1 MKDIMSGT
9 PKVLKEYFELISSPS
24 HETYIDQD
32 EGAMVNKFFNHPDIQ
47 YFKKIKAKN
56 HYNYHKLKNNN
67 KPKLD
72 ISMVQSPIFDPYNRN
87 DLLKRLSTY
96 TALNWHIPFSSDQ
109 NEIDELECA
118 RNGWKCVSISAN
130 NNTKNHLL
138 CTSCNHQLILKFN
151 DINSPSTF
159 VPFDF
164 DLEDYQE
171 LNESLISGYS
181 KQIRKFGHSSD
192 CPWINFETP
201 LDGVYY
207 PRPFISSTNE
217 LLTNEYLKNLKNLAS
232 NLDLL
237 NSTSSLFKET
247 LFNEDE
253 NPNFTDFIKIS
264 KNWLLD
270 RYFKDNKEN
279 FFNLLERVPRW
290 IYKIAVLGWD
300 LHIQSFSNH
309 LVLLLICSKCNKR
322 IFLNSVYHEPI
333 EKNNYIAATNFGVNL
348 SSSGVLTPCKFPP
361 VIQGGYEHHDTLYTE
376 SGPDESEFDDLD
388 KDKID
393 LVEEHKPWCCNINLI
408 DESTSLYQY
417 YINIVTSSGSV
428 HNEGKFHTDYDIDI
442 NHILNSA
449 QKRKNSFDIDEGL
462 ERFQKL
468 RKLYLVDE
476 DT

>member
-9 PKVLKEYFELISSPS
+9 PKVLKEYLELISSPS

-32 EGAMVNKFFNHPDIQ
+32 ERGMDRIFNHPDIQ
-47 YFKKIKAKN
+47 YFKNIKAKN
-56 HYNYHKLKNNN
+56 HYNYHKLKNKN
-67 KPKLD
+67 KHRPETSIIK
-72 ISMVQSPIFDPYNRN
+72 SPAFDPYSREY
-87 DLLKRLSTY
+87 LLKRLSTF
-96 TALNWHIPFSSDQ
+96 TALNWHIPLSSDQ
-109 NEIDELECA
+109 SDINELSCA

-164 DLEDYQE
+164 DIEDYQE
-171 LNESLISGYS
+171 LNKSLVSEYS

-201 LDGVYY
+201 LEGVYY
-207 PRPFISSTNE
+207 PRPFINSTNE

-232 NLDLL
+232 NLDVF
-237 NSTSSLFKET
+237 NSTSGVFKDA
-247 LFNEDE
+247 LFNEEE
-253 NPNFTDFIKIS
+253 NPKFSDFIKIS
-264 KNWLLD
+264 KNWLLN

-279 FFNLLERVPRW
+279 FFNLLERVPQW
-290 IYKIAVLGWD
+290 VYKVAVLGWG

-333 EKNNYIAATNFGVNL
+333 EKNNLIGATDLGINL
-348 SSSGVLTPCKFPP
+348 PSSGVLTPCKFPP
-361 VIQGGYEHHDTLYTE
+361 LILGKDEHHDTLYTD
-376 SGPDESEFDDLD
+376 SGPDESELDGWD

-393 LVEEHKPWCCNINLI
+393 LVEEHKSWCCNIKLI
-408 DESTSLYQY
+408 DGSTSLYQY
-417 YINIVTSSGSV
+417 YINIVTNSGNI
-428 HNEGKFHTDYDIDI
+428 HNEGTFYTQYDIDVS
-442 NHILNSA
+442 NILNSA
-449 QKRKNSFDIDEGL
+449 HKRKHSFDINEGL
-462 ERFQKL
+462 EKFHKL
-468 RKLYLVDE
+468 RKLYLVD
-476 DT
+476 DDI